1 MKKWNW
7 LCPDLVLGLEDSKK
21 VVIVGIPGVGK
32 TSLVTKIAE
41 LIKQKNKTVS
51 VHSYGTIMFEE
62 AKKMGIKNR
71 DELRTLPIEKQ
82 KELQK
87 IAAETISNLSDDVI
101 FIDTHAFISTK
112 AGFYPGLPNY
122 VIQII
127 QPTNFI
133 AISASPDEIHNR
145 RMKDGTRERDP
156 ISIEDIKKEL
166 AVQDAM
172 LSSCSVF
179 SGSPMKV
186 IFNHEG
192 KIEEA
197 AVNVID
203 AIGL

>member
-1 MKKWNW
+1 
-7 LCPDLVLGLEDSKK
+7 VLGLEDSKK

-32 TSLVTKIAE
+32 TSLITKIAE
-41 LIKQKNKTVS
+41 LTKQKNKTVS
-51 VHSYGTIMFEE
+51 VHSYGTVMFEE

-71 DELRTLPIEKQ
+71 DELRMLPIAKQ
-82 KELQK
+82 KQLQK
-87 IAAETISNLSDDVI
+87 MAAEMLSNLSDDVI

-133 AISASPDEIHNR
+133 AITATPDEIHNR
-145 RMKDGTRERDP
+145 RMKDETRDRDP

-172 LSSCSVF
+172 LSSCSVL

-197 AVNVID
+197 AINVID

>member
-1 MKKWNW
+1 
-7 LCPDLVLGLEDSKK
+7 LADSKK
-21 VVIVGIPGVGK
+21 IVIVGIPGVGK
-32 TSLVTKIAE
+32 TSLVARLVE
-41 LIKQKNKTVS
+41 LIRQKNKSVS
-51 VHSYGTIMFEE
+51 VHSYGTIMLEE
-62 AKKMGIKNR
+62 AKKTGVEDR
-71 DELRTLPIEKQ
+71 DELRMLPIEKQ
-82 KELQK
+82 KKLQK
-87 IAAETISNLSDDVI
+87 TAAEMISNLTDDVI

>member
-1 MKKWNW
+1 M
-7 LCPDLVLGLEDSKK
+7 LGLEDSKK

-32 TSLVTKIAE
+32 TSLITKIAE

-51 VHSYGTIMFEE
+51 VHSYGTVMLEE

-71 DELRTLPIEKQ
+71 DELRMLPIVKQ
-82 KELQK
+82 KQLQK
-87 IAAETISNLSDDVI
+87 IAAEMLSNLSDDVI

-133 AISASPDEIHNR
+133 AITASPNEIHNR
-145 RMKDGTRERDP
+145 RMKDETRDRDP
-156 ISIEDIKKEL
+156 VSIEDIKKEL

-172 LSSCSVF
+172 LSSCSVL

-197 AVNVID
+197 ASNVIN

>member
-1 MKKWNW
+1 M
-7 LCPDLVLGLEDSKK
+7 LGLEESKK

-166 AVQDAM
+166 AVQDAI

>member
-1 MKKWNW
+1 MRG
-7 LCPDLVLGLEDSKK
+7 LVDNKK

-32 TSLVTKIAE
+32 TSLLTKLVEHIT
-41 LIKQKNKTVS
+41 QQSRTVS
-51 VHSYGTIMFEE
+51 VRSFGTVMLEE
-62 AKKMGIKNR
+62 AMKNGVKDR
-71 DELRTLPIEKQ
+71 DELRKLPIKKQ
-82 KELQK
+82 QELQK
-87 IAAETISNLSDDVI
+87 MAAEDIAKMEDDVI
-101 FIDTHAFISTK
+101 LIDTHAFISTK
-112 AGFYPGLPNY
+112 SGFYPGLPNY

-133 AISASPDEIHNR
+133 AITASPDEIHNR
-145 RMKDGTRERDP
+145 RMKDETRNRDP

-172 LSSCSVF
+172 LSSCSVL

-192 KIEEA
+192 KVDEA
-197 AVNVID
+197 AETVLG

>member
-1 MKKWNW
+1 M
-7 LCPDLVLGLEDSKK
+7 EESKK

-71 DELRTLPIEKQ
+71 DELRTLPIKKQ

-133 AISASPDEIHNR
+133 AITASPNEIHNR
-145 RMKDGTRERDP
+145 RMKDETRDRDP
-156 ISIEDIKKEL
+156 VSIEDIKKEL

>member
-1 MKKWNW
+1 M
-7 LCPDLVLGLEDSKK
+7 LGLEESKK

-197 AVNVID
+197 AASVLN
-203 AIGL
+203 AISL

>member
-1 MKKWNW
+1 M
-7 LCPDLVLGLEDSKK
+7 LGLEDNKK

-32 TSLVTKIAE
+32 TSLITKIAE

-51 VHSYGTIMFEE
+51 VHSYGTVMFEE

-71 DELRTLPIEKQ
+71 DELRMLPIVKQ
-82 KELQK
+82 KQLQK
-87 IAAETISNLSDDVI
+87 MAAEMLSNLSDDVI

-133 AISASPDEIHNR
+133 AITASPDEIHNR
-145 RMKDGTRERDP
+145 RMEDETRDRDP

-172 LSSCSVF
+172 LSSCSVL

>member
-1 MKKWNW
+1 M
-7 LCPDLVLGLEDSKK
+7 LGLEDSKK

-32 TSLVTKIAE
+32 TSLITKIAE

-51 VHSYGTIMFEE
+51 VHSYGTVMFEE

-71 DELRTLPIEKQ
+71 DELRMLPIVKQ
-82 KELQK
+82 KQLQK
-87 IAAETISNLSDDVI
+87 MAAEMLSNLSDDVI

-133 AISASPDEIHNR
+133 AITATPDEIHNR
-145 RMKDGTRERDP
+145 RMEDETRDRDP
-156 ISIEDIKKEL
+156 VSIEDIKKEL

-172 LSSCSVF
+172 LSSCSVL

>member
-1 MKKWNW
+1 M
-7 LCPDLVLGLEDSKK
+7 LGLVDNKK

-32 TSLVTKIAE
+32 TSLIAKIAE

>member
-1 MKKWNW
+1 M
-7 LCPDLVLGLEDSKK
+7 LGLEESKK

-122 VIQII
+122 VIEII
-127 QPTNFI
+127 QPANFI

>member
-1 MKKWNW
+1 
-7 LCPDLVLGLEDSKK
+7 VLGLVDSKK

-32 TSLVTKIAE
+32 TSLITKIAE

-51 VHSYGTIMFEE
+51 VHSYGTVMFEE

-71 DELRTLPIEKQ
+71 DELRTLPIAKQ

-87 IAAETISNLSDDVI
+87 IAAEMISSLSDDVI

-133 AISASPDEIHNR
+133 AITASPVEIHNR
-145 RMKDGTRERDP
+145 RMKDETRERDP

-197 AVNVID
+197 ATNVIN

>member
-1 MKKWNW
+1 M
-7 LCPDLVLGLEDSKK
+7 LGLEDSKK

-32 TSLVTKIAE
+32 TSLITKIAE

-51 VHSYGTIMFEE
+51 VHSYGTVMFEE

-71 DELRTLPIEKQ
+71 DELRILPIVKQ
-82 KELQK
+82 KQLQK
-87 IAAETISNLSDDVI
+87 MAAEMLSNLSDDVI

-133 AISASPDEIHNR
+133 AITASPDEIHNR
-145 RMKDGTRERDP
+145 RMKDETRDRDP

-172 LSSCSVF
+172 LSSCSVL

>member
-1 MKKWNW
+1 M
-7 LCPDLVLGLEDSKK
+7 LGLEDSKK

-71 DELRTLPIEKQ
+71 DELRTLQIEKQ

>member
-1 MKKWNW
+1 M
-7 LCPDLVLGLEDSKK
+7 VESRK

-32 TSLVTKIAE
+32 TSLVTK
-41 LIKQKNKTVS
+41 LVQVIKKKNKTVS
-51 VHSYGTIMFEE
+51 VHSYGTVMLEE
-62 AKKMGIKNR
+62 AKKDGIKDR
-71 DELRTLPIEKQ
+71 DELRKLPIEKQ
-82 KELQK
+82 QELQK
-87 IAAETISNLSDDVI
+87 MAAEDISNMEDDVI
-101 FIDTHAFISTK
+101 LIDTHAFISTE

-122 VIQII
+122 VIEII

-133 AISASPDEIHNR
+133 AITASPDEIHNR
-145 RMKDGTRERDP
+145 RMKDETRNRDP

-172 LSSCSVF
+172 LSSCSVL

-192 KIEEA
+192 KVEKA
-197 AVNVID
+197 ADAVIG

>member
-1 MKKWNW
+1 M
-7 LCPDLVLGLEDSKK
+7 
-21 VVIVGIPGVGK
+21 
-32 TSLVTKIAE
+32 
-41 LIKQKNKTVS
+41 
-51 VHSYGTIMFEE
+51 
-62 AKKMGIKNR
+62 
-71 DELRTLPIEKQ
+71 
-82 KELQK
+82 
-87 IAAETISNLSDDVI
+87 AAEKLSNLSDDVI
-101 FIDTHAFISTK
+101 FIDTHAFISTT
-112 AGFYPGLPNY
+112 AGFYPGLPNH

-133 AISASPDEIHNR
+133 AITASPDEIHNR
-145 RMKDGTRERDP
+145 RMEDETRDRDP

-172 LSSCSVF
+172 LSSCSVL

>member
-1 MKKWNW
+1 
-7 LCPDLVLGLEDSKK
+7 VLGLEESKK

-122 VIQII
+122 VIEII
-127 QPTNFI
+127 QPANFI
-133 AISASPDEIHNR
+133 AITASPDEIHNR

-172 LSSCSVF
+172 LSSCSVL

-197 AVNVID
+197 AINVID

>member
-1 MKKWNW
+1 M
-7 LCPDLVLGLEDSKK
+7 LGLEDSKK

-32 TSLVTKIAE
+32 TSLITKIAE

-51 VHSYGTIMFEE
+51 VHSYGTVMFEE
-62 AKKMGIKNR
+62 AKKMEIKNR
-71 DELRTLPIEKQ
+71 DELRMLPIVKQ
-82 KELQK
+82 KQLQK
-87 IAAETISNLSDDVI
+87 MAAEMLSNLSDDVI

-133 AISASPDEIHNR
+133 AITASPNEIHNR
-145 RMKDGTRERDP
+145 RMEDETRDRDP

-172 LSSCSVF
+172 LSSCSVL

>member
-1 MKKWNW
+1 M
-7 LCPDLVLGLEDSKK
+7 EESKK

-122 VIQII
+122 VIEII
-127 QPTNFI
+127 QPANFI
-133 AISASPDEIHNR
+133 AISASPDEIHDR